1 MQCTL
6 GNGSG
11 IRYWLSIAMQVGN
24 GISPQSTYRE
34 SVLAVV
40 NAPMIDSEAL
50 DTGLNFSA
58 SRTNSKQTQA
68 KIELGYFQDQS
79 AIKKMGMFLVEKN
92 ILDTIFECSVYVL
105 WKF

>member
-1 MQCTL
+1 
-6 GNGSG
+6 
-11 IRYWLSIAMQVGN
+11 MQVGN

-79 AIKKMGMFLVEKN
+79 AIKKMGMFLVEKIYWIPFLN
-92 ILDTIFECSVYVL
+92 VL
-105 WKF
+105 YMFYGSFDIA